1 MKQLFLL
8 ACISLLIASCG
19 KKQAEVPPVDTA
31 AVVAHTPEPP
41 PSPKENV
48 TRGDTTITPS
58 GLMYIDIKE
67 GKGEM
72 PKQGQT
78 VSVNYTGSL
87 VNGTVF
93 DSSVDPKFGHVEPI
107 EIPIGVGS
115 VIKGWDEGIMTMK
128 PGGKRKLIIPSDL
141 GYGAMGKGSIPPDAM
156 LLFDVELLSVK

>member
-1 MKQLFLL
+1 MKHFLL
-8 ACISLLIASCG
+8 LLSFTVVLASCG
-19 KKQAEVPPVDTA
+19 KKEAEVPPVDTSMI
-31 AVVAHTPEPP
+31 VAPPAPP
-41 PSPKENV
+41 PESRKENI
-48 TRGDTTITPS
+48 TRGDTTVTPS

-78 VSVNYTGSL
+78 VSVNYTGTL

-107 EIPIGVGS
+107 EIPIGVGA
-115 VIKGWDEGIMTMK
+115 VIAGWDEGIMSMK

-156 LLFDVELLSVK
+156 LIFDVELLSVK